1 MLAAASAV
9 RSGRRGAANPFLVP
23 RNRDFIR
30 TSELATRGRRC
41 ISPSLKVTILQPA
54 LIFDFCLNQSRGY
67 RWAGPNWTLVHCA
80 PRRCPDMVV
89 VRQGRP
95 LDLILAHKA
104 IGF

>member
-30 TSELATRGRRC
+30 RGHVGARDEG
-41 ISPSLKVTILQPA
+41 PTTILQPA
-54 LIFDFCLNQSRGY
+54 LIFDLCLNQSRGY

>member
-1 MLAAASAV
+1 M
-9 RSGRRGAANPFLVP
+9 
-23 RNRDFIR
+23 
-30 TSELATRGRRC
+30 
-41 ISPSLKVTILQPA
+41 TILQPA

-95 LDLILAHKA
+95 LDLILA
-104 IGF
+104 

>member
-1 MLAAASAV
+1 M
-9 RSGRRGAANPFLVP
+9 
-23 RNRDFIR
+23 
-30 TSELATRGRRC
+30 
-41 ISPSLKVTILQPA
+41 TILQPA

-67 RWAGPNWTLVHCA
+67 RWAGPNWTLVHWA

-95 LDLILAHKA
+95 LDLILAQKA